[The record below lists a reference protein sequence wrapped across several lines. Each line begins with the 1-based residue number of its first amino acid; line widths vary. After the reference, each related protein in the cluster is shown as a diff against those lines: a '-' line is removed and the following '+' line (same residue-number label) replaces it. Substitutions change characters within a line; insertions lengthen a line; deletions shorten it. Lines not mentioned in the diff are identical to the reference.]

1 MTRLTG
7 WVAGI
12 ALLWTLLLNAA
23 AAAEFRIDKID
34 GEYVIDG
41 WLTVPVSP
49 AVAMAVL
56 TDYDRMA
63 SFLPDMAES
72 RILSRDGDR
81 LLVRQ
86 RGATRVGPFS
96 FDYEV
101 ERSVDIGPDYVH
113 SLGLRGNMKKL
124 EMETRVAIV
133 DGGATIHYRAVIVPD
148 FWVPPLIGPRAMR
161 AQAERQFDALVA
173 EMKRRAGR

>member
-12 ALLWTLLLNAA
+12 ALLWTLLLSTAL
-23 AAAEFRIDKID
+23 AAEFRIDKID

-41 WLTVPVSP
+41 WLSVAVPP
-49 AVAMAVL
+49 PIAMAVL

-63 SFLPDMAES
+63 SFLPDMSES
-72 RILSRDGDR
+72 RVLSRDGER

-86 RGATRVGPFS
+86 KGVTRLGPFH

-101 ERSVDIGPDYVH
+101 ERSVDIGPDFVH

-124 EMETRVAIV
+124 EMETRVEAV
-133 DGGATIHYRAVIVPD
+133 DSGTRIHYRAVIVPD